1 MHTDSSVV
9 LFNSSGTCTYNGD
22 CRLDSEYHNIRISY
36 VCVLFF
42 KQQIYNSTDCALS
55 RGIAQS
61 AVLSAYKIKKR
72 LQ

>member
-22 CRLDSEYHNIRISY
+22 CRLDSEYHNTRISY

-42 KQQIYNSTDCALS
+42 KQ
-55 RGIAQS
+55 
-61 AVLSAYKIKKR
+61 
-72 LQ
+72 

>member
-9 LFNSSGTCTYNGD
+9 LFNSRGTCTYNGD
-22 CRLDSEYHNIRISY
+22 CRLDSEYHNIGY

-42 KQQIYNSTDCALS
+42 KQYIYNSTGCALS